1 MSVNS
6 KELAHWFKELKPRA
20 IDLTSNS
27 PNAAVAS
34 FIRGFVDAEGS
45 VDQKVRRISIAQKD
59 AKFLQKIQLLLTRF
73 GIASRMRL
81 NGKKQFPMLELFS
94 SDVVK
99 FNELIGLT
107 AEDKKKKLEFWAN
120 TFQKNKAKEIVPIQ
134 RKAVKELLESEF
146 GFSDKILKSRNY
158 PYITVREL
166 EKVRMALGEKGKL
179 SAKAQKARQLMG
191 NLLDNQVWL
200 EKVRT
205 VKEVENTKPL
215 YDISVPA
222 TENYVANGFIVHNS
236 KTRLYLR
243 KAKENK
249 RVAKLVDSPSLP
261 DGEAVYAVTP
271 NGIEDM

>member
-1 MSVNS
+1 
-6 KELAHWFKELKPRA
+6 
-20 IDLTSNS
+20 
-27 PNAAVAS
+27 
-34 FIRGFVDAEGS
+34 
-45 VDQKVRRISIAQKD
+45 
-59 AKFLQKIQLLLTRF
+59 
-73 GIASRMRL
+73 
-81 NGKKQFPMLELFS
+81 
-94 SDVVK
+94 
-99 FNELIGLT
+99 
-107 AEDKKKKLEFWAN
+107 
-120 TFQKNKAKEIVPIQ
+120 
-134 RKAVKELLESEF
+134 
-146 GFSDKILKSRNY
+146 
-158 PYITVREL
+158 
-166 EKVRMALGEKGKL
+166 
-179 SAKAQKARQLMG
+179 MG